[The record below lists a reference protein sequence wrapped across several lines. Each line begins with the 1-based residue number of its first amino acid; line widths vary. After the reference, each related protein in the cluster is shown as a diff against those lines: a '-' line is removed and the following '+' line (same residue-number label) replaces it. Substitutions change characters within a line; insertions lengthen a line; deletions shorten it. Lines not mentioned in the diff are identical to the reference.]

1 MESNVA
7 LSSQP
12 PITLGDSL
20 AALQS
25 GRFDIAERLSRIGLE
40 QSPGD
45 PHWLSVLA
53 LALSQQQRASDA
65 WPIYEQLTVL
75 QPEVAE
81 HWSNLGNCLC
91 ELGRES
97 DALAPLQS
105 ALQCGGSGAELHYA
119 LARAWVAHGDAR
131 RALEHVQRALQQY
144 PRDPEFQLL
153 RARALVMLD
162 EYEAAGQAI
171 DALRRGDLAPTI
183 LVESGNL
190 LLQLGLYEDAAACFD
205 AVPIAGPES
214 TDAQLGLAAVH
225 ERCNRL
231 APAEAIAADLDI
243 RREQLNAHQ
252 TDLLLELEAQ
262 LAGRRNDHEFAR
274 QRLEVLLQRPNPDAM
289 ARGDL
294 LLKLGR
300 CCDSLGDTA
309 AAMQALAA
317 GHAERF
323 AQVTRAHAAL
333 PHGDGLLAVLDA
345 PVPDLRSPLSTPCL
359 LYTSPSPRD

>member
-7 LSSQP
+7 PSAQLP
-12 PITLGDSL
+12 VTLGDGL
-20 AALQS
+20 AALQA
-25 GRFDIAERLSRIGLE
+25 GRFDLAERLARSGLAP
-40 QSPGD
+40 SPAD
-45 PHWLSVLA
+45 PSWLSVLA
-53 LALSQQQRASDA
+53 LALSQQQRASEA
-65 WPIYEQLTVL
+65 WPVYEQLSLL
-75 QPEVAE
+75 QPQVAE

-91 ELGRES
+91 ELGRER
-97 DALAPLQS
+97 DALAPLQR
-105 ALQCGGSGAELHYA
+105 ALQCGGGGAELHYA
-119 LARAWVAHGDAR
+119 LARAWVAHGQAR
-131 RALEHVQRALQQY
+131 RALEHVQLALRSHPQ
-144 PRDPEFQLL
+144 DPEFQLL

-171 DALRRGDLAPTI
+171 DALRRSELAPTI

-205 AVPIAGPES
+205 AVPSSGPEA

-231 APAEAIAADLDI
+231 APAEAIAADLDL

-262 LAGRRNDHEFAR
+262 LAGRRNQHALAR
-274 QRLEVLLQRPNPDAM
+274 QRLEALLQRPNPDAL

-300 CCDSLGDTA
+300 CCDALGDVD
-309 AAMQALAA
+309 AAMQAFAR
-317 GHAERF
+317 GHAERY
-323 AQVTRAHAAL
+323 AQVTGTHAAL

-345 PVPDLRSPLSTPCL
+345 PVPEVRSRLSAPAPGNGRQL
-359 LYTSPSPRD
+359 